1 MYFLNWKLIGILH
14 GYLLEGSGSN
24 IWTRSIVRSLCKN
37 GETVHL
43 VCQENHPE
51 DYDFIAECHYYSDNS
66 VETKLNREVPYR
78 GKCIMHKPQLGDTLP
93 VYVWDKYE
101 EFSNVVPMTEL
112 SNSVI
117 EDYIERNTKVVLKI
131 IRDYGLT
138 TFHVNH
144 AVLMSMVSYR
154 VNKITS
160 IPFAIMPHGSAIEYA
175 VKKDE
180 RFLDLATR
188 AFDSAKKIFVV
199 SKEMENRISSI
210 FQSIPKI
217 NQKMIYL
224 NLGVDT
230 SIFKP
235 ISPELRHQNIEK
247 LSQKLKDIPR
257 GKNDKQTSI
266 LRKNLSSDLQFKEL
280 SKIISLTTDYQMKHP
295 DVDIEAK
302 LKKVDWTHDKIIL
315 FVGRLITSKGIQSII
330 ATLPL
335 IFHLHPDTR
344 LIIVGHGP
352 LREIMEILLWA
363 LENNERELVKKI
375 IVWGKSLE
383 ENLDNKSSFEDI
395 LSFFNQLE
403 KNNELDSYYEK
414 AHKHLRSDRIIFTG
428 YLGHEELHYLYP
440 CCDVAIFPSVVME
453 AGPLVFLEA
462 LASGCFPLGT
472 YFGGMAV
479 NIDSISD
486 RLPKEI
492 SDLMK
497 ISIKSD
503 RMLLDIVKKINGA
516 LLLDGKYRFILSQ
529 IAQELYDWSSVAEK
543 ISLELNSMNQ

>member
-1 MYFLNWKLIGILH
+1 MIGILH

-51 DYDFIAECHYYSDNS
+51 NYDFISEYRCYSNDS
-66 VETKLNREVPYR
+66 VEIKLNREVPYK

-112 SNSVI
+112 SNTAI
-117 EDYIERNTKVVLKI
+117 EDYVEQNTKVVLKI
-131 IRDYGLT
+131 INDYELT
-138 TFHVNH
+138 ALHVNH
-144 AVLMSMVSYR
+144 AVLMSVVAQR

-175 VKKDE
+175 VKKDK
-180 RFLDLATR
+180 RFLDLATK
-188 AFDSAKKIFVV
+188 AFESTKKIFVV
-199 SKEMENRISSI
+199 STEMENRISSI
-210 FQSIPKI
+210 FQSIPNI
-217 NQKMIYL
+217 NQKMTYL

-247 LSQKLKDIPR
+247 LFQKLKDLPR
-257 GKNDKQTSI
+257 GKNNEQSNS
-266 LRKNLSSDLQFKEL
+266 LRRNLSSTLQLKEL
-280 SKIISLTTDYQMKHP
+280 SKIISSTTDYQMKYP
-295 DVDIEAK
+295 DVDVEAK
-302 LKKVDWTHDKIIL
+302 LEKIDWTHDKVIL
-315 FVGRLITSKGIQSII
+315 FVGRLITSKGIQSVI

-335 IFHLHPDTR
+335 IFHLHPNAR
-344 LIIVGHGP
+344 LIVVGHGP
-352 LREIMEILLWA
+352 SREIMEIFLWA
-363 LENNERELVKKI
+363 LENNERELVQKI
-375 IVWGKSLE
+375 IIWGKSLE
-383 ENLDNKSSFEDI
+383 GNLDDKSSFEDVV
-395 LSFFNQLE
+395 SFFNQLE

-414 AHKHLRSDRIIFTG
+414 AHKHLRSDKVIFTG
-428 YLGHEELHYLYP
+428 YLGHEELGYLYP

-486 RLPKEI
+486 KLPKEI

-497 ISIKSD
+497 ISIEND
-503 RMLLDIVKKINGA
+503 RKQFDIVKKINYS
-516 LLLDGKYRFILSQ
+516 LLLDGKYRFVLSKT
-529 IAQELYDWSSVAEK
+529 AKELYDWSSVGEK
-543 ISLELNSMNQ
+543 ISSELNSMNR

>member
-1 MYFLNWKLIGILH
+1 LIGILH

-51 DYDFIAECHYYSDNS
+51 KYDFISEYHCYSDDS
-66 VETKLNREVPYR
+66 VEMKLNREVPYK
-78 GKCIMHKPQLGDTLP
+78 GKCIIHKPQLGDTLP

-112 SNSVI
+112 SNTAI
-117 EDYIERNTKVVLKI
+117 ENYVEQNTKVVLKVI
-131 IRDYGLT
+131 NDYEITAL
-138 TFHVNH
+138 HVNH
-144 AVLMSMVSYR
+144 AVLMSVVAHR

-175 VKKDE
+175 VKRDK
-180 RFLDLATR
+180 RFLDLATK

-210 FQSIPKI
+210 FQSIP
-217 NQKMIYL
+217 NVDQKMTHL

-230 SIFKP
+230 RIFKP
-235 ISPELRHQNIEK
+235 ILPKLRYQNIEK
-247 LSQKLKDIPR
+247 LFQQLKDLPR
-257 GKNDKQTSI
+257 GKNNEQLSI
-266 LRKNLSSDLQFKEL
+266 LRRNLSSDLQLKEL
-280 SKIISLTTDYQMKHP
+280 RKIISSTTDYQMKHP
-295 DVDIEAK
+295 DIDVEAK
-302 LKKVDWTHDKIIL
+302 LEKINWIHDKVIL
-315 FVGRLITSKGIQSII
+315 FVGRLITSKGIQSVI

-335 IFHLHPDTR
+335 IFHLHPNAR
-344 LIIVGHGP
+344 LIVVGHGP
-352 LREIMEILLWA
+352 LREIMEIFLWA

-375 IVWGKSLE
+375 ITWGKSLE
-383 ENLDNKSSFEDI
+383 GNLGDKSSFEDV

-403 KNNELDSYYEK
+403 ENNELDSYYEK
-414 AHKHLRSDRIIFTG
+414 AHKHLRSDKVIFTG
-428 YLGHEELHYLYP
+428 YLGHEELRYLYS

-486 RLPKEI
+486 GLPKEI

-497 ISIKSD
+497 ISVKTDSKQF
-503 RMLLDIVKKINGA
+503 DIIKKINDS
-516 LLLDGKYRFILSQ
+516 LSLDGKYRFVLSKT
-529 IAQELYDWSSVAEK
+529 AKELYDWGSVGEK
-543 ISLELNSMNQ
+543 ISLELNSMN

>member
-1 MYFLNWKLIGILH
+1 MIGILH

-37 GETVHL
+37 GETIHL

-51 DYDFIAECHYYSDNS
+51 NYDFISECHHHYSDGS
-66 VETKLNREVPYR
+66 VETKLKQDVPYK
-78 GKCIMHKPQLGDTLP
+78 GKCIMHKPQLGNTLP

-101 EFSNVVPMTEL
+101 EFSNAIPMTEL
-112 SNSVI
+112 PNSTI
-117 EDYIERNTKVVLKI
+117 EDYLERNTKTLLKI
-131 IRDYGLT
+131 IKNYGLT
-138 TFHVNH
+138 SLHVNH
-144 AVLMSMVSYR
+144 AVLLSVVAQR

-160 IPFAIMPHGSAIEYA
+160 IPYAIMPHGSAIEYA
-175 VKKDE
+175 VKRDK
-180 RFLDLATR
+180 RFLDLAKKP
-188 AFDSAKKIFVV
+188 FESAKKIFVV
-199 SKEMENRISSI
+199 SKEMEHRILSI
-210 FQSIPKI
+210 FQSVPNI
-217 NQKMIYL
+217 NQKMTHL

-235 ISPELRHQNIEK
+235 VSPELRHQNIEK
-247 LSQKLKDIPR
+247 LSQKLKDTPR
-257 GKNDKQTSI
+257 GKHDEQSKN
-266 LRKNLSSDLQFKEL
+266 LRKSLNSTLQSNEL
-280 SKIISLTTDYQMKHP
+280 SKLISSTTDYQMKHP
-295 DVDIEAK
+295 DVDVEAK
-302 LKKVDWTHDKIIL
+302 LEKINWTHDKVIL
-315 FVGRLITSKGIQSII
+315 FVGRLITSKGIQSVI

-335 IFHLHPDTR
+335 VFHLHPDAK

-352 LREIMEILLWA
+352 LREIMEIFLWA
-363 LENNERELVKKI
+363 LENNERELVEKI
-375 IVWGKSLE
+375 ITWGKSLE
-383 ENLDNKSSFEDI
+383 GNLDNKSPFEEV
-395 LSFFNQLE
+395 LSLFNQLE

-414 AHKHLRSDRIIFTG
+414 AHKHIRSDKVIFTG
-428 YLGHEELHYLYP
+428 YLGHEELRYLYP

-497 ISIKSD
+497 IGVKND
-503 RMLLDIVKKINGA
+503 VMLFDIVKKINGA
-516 LLLDGKYRFILSQ
+516 LLLDGKYRSALSKT
-529 IAQELYDWSSVAEK
+529 AKELYDWSSVGEK
-543 ISLELNSMNQ
+543 ISSELNSMNR